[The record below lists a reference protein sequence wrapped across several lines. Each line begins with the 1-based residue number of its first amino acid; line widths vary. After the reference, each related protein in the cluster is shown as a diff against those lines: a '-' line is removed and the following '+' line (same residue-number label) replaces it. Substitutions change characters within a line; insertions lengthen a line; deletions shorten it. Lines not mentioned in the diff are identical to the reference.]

1 VLLFHDNVC
10 SNDSVLSAVI
20 RILILLSVI
29 SFRFIFCRAVFGLHS
44 KYWDKLE
51 YMPRCCPPL
60 PDEFLPAS
68 KVVET
73 VIYLLASRL
82 GVSDQFDCKPSSTKK
97 AEGSNGSFKDETTTT
112 GEDFSA
118 GEASSEDY
126 SDDRYSH

>member
-1 VLLFHDNVC
+1 MW
-10 SNDSVLSAVI
+10 SI
-20 RILILLSVI
+20 TT
-29 SFRFIFCRAVFGLHS
+29 FRFIFCRAVFGLHA
-44 KYWDKLE
+44 KYQDKLE

-60 PDEFLPAS
+60 PDELLPTS

-82 GVSDQFDCKPSSTKK
+82 GVSDQFDCNPSSTKK
-97 AEGSNGSFKDETTTT
+97 VDVSNGSFKDETTTT

-118 GEASSEDY
+118 GEASSEEY